1 MSRSTT
7 RSAGVPRRRGRRAAT
22 LITLGLV
29 GAAAL
34 TGCSAGQVAETAMKV
49 PAIQGID
56 ATVGDIAVRDALI
69 AFPAE
74 GVTWPAGSDVP
85 LRMRLVNN
93 GASADRLVS
102 ASADLTQSVQLQ
114 VVPEGG
120 QSVETPSAEP
130 SAAVSESASP
140 SAGETTP
147 AGATNTPSGAV
158 EGGTP
163 TPTLSNGQPSPAP
176 SRGTPSPVVV
186 SAVPTASPGTTLPLE
201 IPAGKFVALDAP
213 GPQLVMVST
222 GSRLDA
228 NQMITVTLKF
238 EKAGDVSL
246 TLPFAP
252 PGTPLPR
259 TSLTHSGEGSEE

>member
-7 RSAGVPRRRGRRAAT
+7 RSAGIPRRRGRRAAT

-49 PAIQGID
+49 PAIQGVD
-56 ATVGDIAVRDALI
+56 AHVGDLVVRDAMI

-74 GVTWPAGSDVP
+74 GVTWPSGSDVP
-85 LRMRLVNN
+85 LTMRLVNN
-93 GASADRLVS
+93 GATADRLVS
-102 ASADLTQSVQLQ
+102 ASSDLTRSVQLR
-114 VVPEGG
+114 VVAEGG
-120 QSVETPSAEP
+120 QASEEP
-130 SAAVSESASP
+130 SAPASETGSP
-140 SAGETTP
+140 SAGGTIP

-158 EGGTP
+158 ETGTP
-163 TPTLSNGQPSPAP
+163 APTLSNGQPSPAP

-186 SAVPTASPGTTLPLE
+186 SPVPTASPGTTLPLE
-201 IPAGKFVALDAP
+201 LPAGKFVALDAP

-222 GSRLDA
+222 GSRLDTA
-228 NQMITVTLKF
+228 MMITVTLKF
-238 EKAGDVSL
+238 ERAGAITL
-246 TLPFAP
+246 ELPFAP

-259 TSLTHSGEGSEE
+259 TSLTHSGDEEGGHE